1 MEAGHGL
8 RALRATV
15 FAAVCVLL
23 AALGHA
29 VMSGTAVPWWAIG
42 GALSGTGG
50 AAWFMAGR
58 ERGPLL
64 VTLATVG
71 AQSGLHSFF
80 EIAQNVART
89 SAAAGLQHAAGMGHS
104 MAAGDGG
111 MAAMNAAGMPG
122 MSGMAG
128 TSGGMSVQA
137 GAHNMGHMAHM
148 GHGAL
153 GMWSAH
159 VLVALVSAMWLCGG
173 EQAAFRLGR
182 ALTARLF
189 APLFILFHDAPAT
202 RPAPRIR
209 RADGERA
216 RAAQRLRQ
224 LLYAHVLAT
233 RGPPARAAVV

>member
-80 EIAQNVART
+80 AIAQNVART
-89 SAAAGLQHAAGMGHS
+89 SAAAGLQHATGAGHS
-104 MAAGDGG
+104 IPAGIPAGDGA
-111 MAAMNAAGMPG
+111 MAAMNSPDAPASIAAHATM
-122 MSGMAG
+122 
-128 TSGGMSVQA
+128 
-137 GAHNMGHMAHM
+137 HHM

-173 EQAAFRLGR
+173 EQGAFRLGR

-189 APLFILFHDAPAT
+189 APLLVLFHDAPPT
-202 RPAPRIR
+202 RSAPRVR

-233 RGPPARAAVV
+233 RGPPARAAVG

>member
-8 RALRATV
+8 RALRAIV

-29 VMSGTAVPWWAIG
+29 VMSGAAVPWWAIG

-50 AAWFMAGR
+50 LAWFMAGR

-80 EIAQNVART
+80 ALAQNVAST
-89 SAAAGLQHAAGMGHS
+89 SAAAGMPHTMGAGHAMP
-104 MAAGDGG
+104 AADAA
-111 MAAMNAAGMPG
+111 MAAMNSPDAPA
-122 MSGMAG
+122 SL
-128 TSGGMSVQA
+128 S
-137 GAHNMGHMAHM
+137 AHATMHHM

-189 APLFILFHDAPAT
+189 APLLVLFDDAPPT

-209 RADGERA
+209 RSDGERA

-233 RGPPARAAVV
+233 RGPPVRAAVG